1 MAKLKG
7 VDKGEFAEKI
17 GSKEERMM
25 SARRNRSKGV
35 WFGLGMMGM
44 IGWSVAI
51 PTLIGV
57 AIGIWLDIRHPGHIS
72 WTITFLF
79 AGLAVGCFNA
89 WYWVEKERKKIDIYN
104 EKTDYEE
111 TARTAKGEGESNE

>member
-1 MAKLKG
+1 MAKLNG
-7 VDKGEFAEKI
+7 EDEGEFAEKI
-17 GSKEERMM
+17 GSREERKML
-25 SARRNRSKGV
+25 ARQNRSKGV

-44 IGWSVAI
+44 IGWSVAV

-57 AIGIWLDIRHPGHIS
+57 AIGIWLDIRYPGHIS

-89 WYWVEKERKKIDIYN
+89 WYWVEKERKKIDGY
-104 EKTDYEE
+104 YEE
-111 TARTAKGEGESNE
+111 SRENDQRGGENDE

>member
-1 MAKLKG
+1 MAKLMG
-7 VDKGEFAEKI
+7 ADKSEFAEKI
-17 GSKEERMM
+17 GSREERKML
-25 SARRNRSKGV
+25 ARRNRSKGV

-57 AIGIWLDIRHPGHIS
+57 AIGIWLDIRYPGNVS

-89 WYWVEKERKKIDIYN
+89 WYWVEKERNKIDVY
-104 EKTDYEE
+104 YEE
-111 TARTAKGEGESNE
+111 SQENDQWGGAKQ